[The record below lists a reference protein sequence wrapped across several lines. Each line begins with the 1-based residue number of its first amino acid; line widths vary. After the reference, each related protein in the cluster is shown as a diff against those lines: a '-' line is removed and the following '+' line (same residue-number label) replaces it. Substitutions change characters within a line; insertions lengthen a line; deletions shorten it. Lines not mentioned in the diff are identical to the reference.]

1 MSFSAKVLPAQV
13 TFLCAVHLARHC
25 VDPAFLF
32 QNKIIK
38 QNLKIENN
46 FSHNLCDVIAVM

>member
-1 MSFSAKVLPAQV
+1 MGFSAKVLPAQV
-13 TFLCAVHLARHC
+13 TFLCVVHLARHC